1 MPPHEEIPVLLE
13 GRRVVRLVV
22 LSARQQPPVLALL
35 VCPRDR
41 PGVRAHVAEVVV
53 QAAERAPDLI

>member
-22 LSARQQPPVLALL
+22 LSARQQPPVLTLL
-35 VCPRDR
+35 VHPGDR